1 MKQKKRIA
9 CLCFL
14 AMTTLFSTGC
24 QKETLNLTR
33 IKDEVT
39 NLKKDVVEI
48 SMITNNLEY
57 GIDPIYENMITI
69 YDYDFEETFGIER
82 DLFEEG
88 IASIKEDEKDPT
100 MYLLIVPKKDSKEE
114 LKKKVDQYFDK
125 LEKQDFDKEQK
136 NIIDNRREFE
146 VDGIL
151 VYLINSK
158 GIEAEKIVK
167 DSKVP
172 LFSMIMNL
180 TDDNLESMIGMK
192 KELLEEYVVY
202 IPMAIVNTNLYM
214 VLKPKEGKIDEV
226 KKQAETYMKSLE
238 ETFETYLPDQYEII
252 KNRKETTYGDYLIYI
267 ASEDNERVLRTIKN
281 CK

>member
-1 MKQKKRIA
+1 M
-9 CLCFL
+9 
-14 AMTTLFSTGC
+14 TGC
-24 QKETLNLTR
+24 QKEALNLER
-33 IKDEVT
+33 IQDEVT
-39 NLKKDVVEI
+39 NLKKDIVEI

-57 GIDPIYENMITI
+57 GEDPIYKDMIPI
-69 YDYDFEETFGIER
+69 YDYDFEKTFQIER
-82 DLFEEG
+82 ELYEEG
-88 IASIKEDEKDPT
+88 IASIKENEKDPT
-100 MYLLIVPKKDSKEE
+100 MYLLIVPKKETKEE
-114 LKKKVDQYFDK
+114 VKKAIDRYFDQ
-125 LEKQDFDKEQK
+125 LEKQDWDKEAKSLIK
-136 NIIDNRREFE
+136 NRKELE

-151 VYLINSK
+151 VYLINSNGK
-158 GIEAEKIVK
+158 EAEKIVR

-180 TDDNLESMIGMK
+180 TDDNLESMVGIN

-226 KKQAETYMKSLE
+226 KKQVETYIESLE
-238 ETFETYLPDQYEII
+238 KTFETYLPDQYQII

>member
-1 MKQKKRIA
+1 MKQNKIVT
-9 CLCFL
+9 CFL
-14 AMTTLFSTGC
+14 AIMTLFMTGC
-24 QKETLNLTR
+24 QKEALNLER
-33 IKDEVT
+33 IQDEVT
-39 NLKKDVVEI
+39 NLKKDLVEI

-57 GIDPIYENMITI
+57 GEDPIYKDMIPI
-69 YDYDFEETFGIER
+69 YDYDFEKTFQIER
-82 DLFEEG
+82 ELYEEG
-88 IASIKEDEKDPT
+88 IASIKENEKDPT
-100 MYLLIVPKKDSKEE
+100 MYLLIVPKKETKEE
-114 LKKKVDQYFDK
+114 VKKAIDRYFDQ
-125 LEKQDFDKEQK
+125 LEKQDWDKEAKSLIK
-136 NIIDNRREFE
+136 NRKELE

-151 VYLINSK
+151 VYLINSNGK
-158 GIEAEKIVK
+158 EAEKIVR

-180 TDDNLESMIGMK
+180 TDDNLESMVGIN

-226 KKQAETYMKSLE
+226 KKQVETYIESLE
-238 ETFETYLPDQYEII
+238 KTFETYLPDQYQII

>member
-1 MKQKKRIA
+1 
-9 CLCFL
+9 
-14 AMTTLFSTGC
+14 MTTLFSTGC